1 MKKIKNV
8 EFTFYSTT
16 TPEEIGLKFVLWEIV
31 MPAIDGNSEQATGEV
46 RHDWGFAYWDGKG
59 WDELG
64 VPSGWAAT
72 VKWWAETCNPDV
84 LLKEPSRIIKL
95 N

>member
-1 MKKIKNV
+1 MKKVKNV

-16 TPEEIGLKFVLWEIV
+16 TPEEIGLKFVLWCITDSDNR
-31 MPAIDGNSEQATGEV
+31 IT
-46 RHDWGFAYWDGKG
+46 HDWGFAYWDGKK